1 MEQVKDKL
9 RQQDTIDKQGT
20 TVCLEIKIPSGYIN
34 GLVWGVQTARGSGF
48 FVAPDK
54 IVTNV
59 HVLAGATKVTA
70 MCDQTEEPY
79 TIEGIIAFDD
89 IDDLAVLKIAEE
101 RAPFILGDSN
111 TVRKGDQVRVLGYPK
126 KKVSTVEGSVHS
138 IRNSGKHLWLNFEV
152 SEGNSG
158 GPVLNVKGEVIAVA
172 TNEAMSF
179 DNSSPNRGRSISSN
193 VLRSLLEKTGEVES
207 LDVWQK
213 RSRIRAY
220 VAAYEGDDNRKQG
233 EYKEAIDLYD
243 SALKLNP
250 DLTDIYNNRGVVK
263 MSVGRYD
270 EAFTDALTALR
281 LKPEKFSFIGIGAFL
296 AWNWEI
302 VKVLSRR
309 IFLRIIRNI
318 LGQGF
323 WLAIQT
329 RVKCSLAKAR
339 TEQGNIAEARNLYQM
354 GIENFTEAINQRPKK
369 AKFYN
374 ERGWTKYLLGKLEAE
389 EENEVEADMLFQ
401 AAISDSEKALQLE
414 LKKPKYRSAF
424 YHTRGAAKAG
434 LGDHRAAIEDFDES
448 IRLNPKKALFYQD
461 RGLSKQALGQ
471 HEAAEADFAKAK
483 ELDPKFKQNWK
494 NKPAKD

>member
-1 MEQVKDKL
+1 MEQVKDNL
-9 RQQDTIDKQGT
+9 HQQDIKKTQGT
-20 TVCLEIKIPSGYIN
+20 TVCFEIKIPSGYIN

-70 MCDQTEEPY
+70 MCDQTETVY

-89 IDDLAVLKIAEE
+89 INDLAVLKIAEE
-101 RAPFILGDSN
+101 GIPFLLGDSN
-111 TVRKGDQVRVLGYPK
+111 PVRKGDQVRVLGYPK
-126 KKVSTVEGSVHS
+126 KKVNTVKGSIHS

-158 GPVLNVKGEVIAVA
+158 GPVLNAKGEVIAVA

-193 VLRSLLEKTGEVES
+193 VLRSLLEKAGKVEP

-243 SALKLNP
+243 AALKLNP
-250 DLTDIYNNRGVVK
+250 DLTDIYNNRAVVK

-270 EAFTDALTALR
+270 EASTDALTALR

-302 VKVLSRR
+302 IKVLSRR

-318 LGQGF
+318 LGQSL

-329 RVKCSLAKAR
+329 HVKCSLAKAR
-339 TEQGNIAEARNLYQM
+339 AEQGNIAEVRNLYQM
-354 GIENFTEAINQRPKK
+354 GIDILTEAVNQRPKN
-369 AKFYN
+369 AKYYN
-374 ERGWTKYLLGKLEAE
+374 ERGWTKYLLGKLEVEA
-389 EENEVEADMLFQ
+389 ENEVEADMLFHE
-401 AAISDSEKALQLE
+401 AISDSEKALQLE

-424 YHTRGAAKAG
+424 YHTRGAAKAA
-434 LGDHRAAIEDFDES
+434 LGNHVKAIEDFNEC
-448 IRLNPKKALFYQD
+448 IRLKPKKALYYHD
-461 RGLSKQALGQ
+461 RGVSKQALGQ
-471 HEAAEADFAKAK
+471 HEAAEADFAKEK
-483 ELDPKFKQNWK
+483 ELDPNLGK
-494 NKPAKD
+494 